1 MTGEKQKLE
10 DTTDGLQRI
19 FEELDETGG
28 EMTPEL
34 EAELDK
40 LKTTQ
45 KETAQRIVWFTRQM
59 RAMAKGLKD
68 LAKDYSDKA
77 AKRIRAADYMERLL
91 LAEMQLLGDD
101 GKQIFT
107 DLFTIKRSR
116 IGRPQIELRPGVE
129 ISEIDETL
137 IRVVPEKREVDKN
150 QVYEMLK
157 LTDGIPKEVGQ
168 FDVGQWVVKVRE
180 RLSIS

>member
-1 MTGEKQKLE
+1 MTGEKQQLE
-10 DTTDGLQRI
+10 DTTDGLAAI
-19 FEELDETGG
+19 FAELDETGG

-34 EAELDK
+34 EADLDK

-45 KETAQRIVWFTRQM
+45 KETAQRIIWFTRQM

-77 AKRIRAADYMERLL
+77 AKRIKAADYMERLL

-116 IGRPQIELRPGVE
+116 IGRPQIELRPG
-129 ISEIDETL
+129 IDIDDIPESL

-150 QVYEMLK
+150 EVYEMLK
-157 LTDGIPKEVGQ
+157 LSGSIPKGIGQFEVGQ
-168 FDVGQWVVKVRE
+168 WDVKVRE